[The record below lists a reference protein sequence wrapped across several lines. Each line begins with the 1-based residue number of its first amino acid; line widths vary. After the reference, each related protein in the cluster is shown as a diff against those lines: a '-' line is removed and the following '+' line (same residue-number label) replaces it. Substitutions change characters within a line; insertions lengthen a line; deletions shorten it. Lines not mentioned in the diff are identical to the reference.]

1 MPVIEGLV
9 QNTPEWI
16 IHRQGMVTASNMW
29 RVMAKLKDP
38 KKESAERAR
47 YKAELVC
54 EVLTGR
60 ATEHYVSPAMETG
73 IEREPLARTAYE
85 VKYDLEAQP
94 GGFWAHDVIPR
105 LGASPD
111 SLIAEDG
118 LAEFKCPLLTTHLD
132 YLLNEEVPEEYL
144 WQMLT
149 QMACTGRQWCDFVSY
164 NPEMPEKYQLWVK
177 RVPRD
182 NALIA
187 ALEAETLHFLE
198 DVIETITKLEA
209 K

>member
-1 MPVIEGLV
+1 MQIEGLT
-9 QNTPEWI
+9 QNTPEWLV
-16 IHRQGMVTASNMW
+16 HRLGMVTASRMSD
-29 RVMAKLKDP
+29 VMAKLKRKDG
-38 KKESAERAR
+38 EAAAR
-47 YKAELVC
+47 RNYRGELVC
-54 EVLTGR
+54 EILTGR
-60 ATEHYVSPAMETG
+60 AVEHYVSPAMEDG
-73 IEREPLARTAYE
+73 LEREPIAKEAYSIKFDVE
-85 VKYDLEAQP
+85 VLP